1 MAWMAKA
8 VEVSGGVGR
17 VAILL
22 SVAALVGSAV
32 AILFGYLRPG
42 LVYVTA
48 GMVVGAQLA
57 FAWATPESSG
67 LPGTWWAWQLM
78 IPVCVLICA
87 AQPLPAAVPA
97 RAVALAAY
105 TVLRLSPASGPEHG
119 IRATVSDLSC
129 SCLYAVVALVTVP
142 ASRRTA
148 EVSDATNR
156 ARLGAVSAR
165 RGAGA
170 GHRRRL
176 RIRHRPGQIRKAGLP
191 LLDPGADR

>member
-1 MAWMAKA
+1 MLWFRWPGWRRLSKCPDIAADP
-8 VEVSGGVGR
+8 GGVGC

-42 LVYVTA
+42 QVYVTA
-48 GMVVGAQLA
+48 GMVVGTQLA

-87 AQPLPAAVPA
+87 ALPLPAAVRA

-105 TVLRLSPASGPEHG
+105 TFSGCPRPAGRS
-119 IRATVSDLSC
+119 TVE
-129 SCLYAVVALVTVP
+129 P
-142 ASRRTA
+142 H
-148 EVSDATNR
+148 
-156 ARLGAVSAR
+156 
-165 RGAGA
+165 RGC
-170 GHRRRL
+170 
-176 RIRHRPGQIRKAGLP
+176 P
-191 LLDPGADR
+191 